1 MQITT
6 PIQAFQALDD
16 LTPRKLAEI
25 AVRKCVADHMEQ
37 LEQRLALERLFPD
50 WSAEGERAFE
60 KLENTSA
67 CNMATLANLLAE
79 QLHPQ
84 RYAALERG
92 QEADAERS
100 LAEFAQHE
108 NTARA

>member
-1 MQITT
+1 MQIT
-6 PIQAFQALDD
+6 PIQAFEALND

-25 AVRKCVADHMEQ
+25 AVRKCVSDHMEQ
-37 LEQRLALERLFPD
+37 LEQRLALERMFPD

-84 RYAALERG
+84 RYAALVAG
-92 QEADAERS
+92 QEADAEKRM
-100 LAEFAQHE
+100 AEFAEQE
-108 NTARA
+108 NAARA

>member
-1 MQITT
+1 
-6 PIQAFQALDD
+6 
-16 LTPRKLAEI
+16 
-25 AVRKCVADHMEQ
+25 
-37 LEQRLALERLFPD
+37 
-50 WSAEGERAFE
+50 
-60 KLENTSA
+60 
-67 CNMATLANLLAE
+67 MATLANLLAE

-92 QEADAERS
+92 QEADAERR